1 VTVRAF
7 SKNTDHRAGN
17 SGAPFIPA
25 DIRHDLVHQLATI
38 RALTAAALLVPDGVR
53 RLELLRLIDAES
65 SEVDALLAL
74 LGPAG
79 GAHGGVERGADGGE
93 AVDVAGLVRSVI
105 EPLVPTT
112 EAALAVS
119 ETDVGPAEI
128 SRVALRRILRNLIDN
143 AVRAAPA
150 GRVEV
155 RVRPGRQ
162 SRGVTVEVADSGP
175 GFGRGPH
182 GLASQGLSIV
192 AELAAAAGGGV
203 NIGRS
208 ELGGASVTVFLPA
221 TQAG

>member
-1 VTVRAF
+1 M
-7 SKNTDHRAGN
+7 
-17 SGAPFIPA
+17 
-25 DIRHDLVHQLATI
+25 ATI
-38 RALTAAALLVPDGVR
+38 RALTAAALLVPEGAR
-53 RLELLRLIDAES
+53 RQELLRLIDAES

-74 LGPAG
+74 AGP
-79 GAHGGVERGADGGE
+79 DDTSYGGE

-128 SRVALRRILRNLIDN
+128 SRVALRRILRNLVQN
-143 AVRAAPA
+143 AVRAAPD

-155 RVRPGRQ
+155 RVRPGAQVGAR
-162 SRGVTVEVADSGP
+162 SSGGVTVEVADSGP
-175 GFGRGPH
+175 GFGRGPR

-192 AELAAAAGGGV
+192 TELAAAVGGGV
-203 NIGRS
+203 DIGRS
-208 ELGGASVTVFLPA
+208 ELGGASVTVFLPS

>member
-1 VTVRAF
+1 MTVRAF
-7 SKNTDHRAGN
+7 SNNDGDRAGN
-17 SGAPFIPA
+17 SGAHFIPA
-25 DIRHDLVHQLATI
+25 GIRHDLVHQLATI
-38 RALTAAALLVPDGVR
+38 RALTAAALLVPDGER

-74 LGPAG
+74 LGPS
-79 GAHGGVERGADGGE
+79 GAADGGE

-112 EAALAVS
+112 EAALAVR
-119 ETDVGPAEI
+119 ETEVGPAEI

-155 RVRPGRQ
+155 RVRPGTRC
-162 SRGVTVEVADSGP
+162 RGVTVEVADSGP
-175 GFGRGPH
+175 GFGRGPR

-203 NIGRS
+203 DIGRS

>member
-1 VTVRAF
+1 VTVRAL
-7 SKNTDHRAGN
+7 SKNYFDRAGN
-17 SGAPFIPA
+17 SGAHFIPA

-38 RALTAAALLVPDGVR
+38 RALTAAALLVPEGAR

-65 SEVDALLAL
+65 SEVDALLAQ
-74 LGPAG
+74 LGPSG
-79 GAHGGVERGADGGE
+79 GPQGGE
-93 AVDVAGLVRSVI
+93 AVDVADLVRSVI

-128 SRVALRRILRNLIDN
+128 SRVALRRILRNLIEN

-155 RVRPGRQ
+155 RVRAGGPGPQVGVRT
-162 SRGVTVEVADSGP
+162 SDGVTVEVADSGP
-175 GFGRGPH
+175 GFGRGPR

-203 NIGRS
+203 DIGRS
-208 ELGGASVTVFLPA
+208 ELGGASVTVFLPS